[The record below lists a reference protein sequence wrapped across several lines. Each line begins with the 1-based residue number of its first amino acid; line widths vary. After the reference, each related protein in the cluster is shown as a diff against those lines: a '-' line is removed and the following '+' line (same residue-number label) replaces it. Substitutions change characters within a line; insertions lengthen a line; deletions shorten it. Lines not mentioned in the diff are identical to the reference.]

1 VRKYKWVIAGC
12 AGIALLVSILY
23 TFVLKV
29 AAFPLILTIMIAVW
43 VLLAGATTMMGFKA
57 GYIHP
62 DQIPGAGT
70 VAASMPEGVTF
81 GPAQTNQEL
90 VIAGCVFSGICLLAY
105 TIIMCVMIPRL
116 KLACTIINIASVCL
130 ASMPTTLLFPV
141 VQFVFAA
148 ILFTYFVIVLWYLA
162 SAGTWDPDQHRYI
175 WDYDLQRCMI
185 VHFFG

>member
-1 VRKYKWVIAGC
+1 MRKYKWVIAGC

-23 TFVLKV
+23 TFILKV

-43 VLLAGATTMMGFKA
+43 VLLAGATAMMGFKA

-62 DQIPGAGT
+62 DQIPGAGA
-70 VAASMPEGVTF
+70 VASQMPEGVTF
-81 GPAQTNQEL
+81 GPAQTNQEM
-90 VIAGCVFSGICLLAY
+90 VIAGCVLSAICLVAY

-116 KLACTIINIASVCL
+116 KLACTVINIASVCL

-162 SAGTWDPDQHRYI
+162 SAGTWDPVQHRYI
-175 WDYDLQRCMI
+175 WDYDLQRCMF